1 MHKFKKAVCDENT
14 RLLGFL
20 NPFLNTAISASGKC
34 LIPVPL
40 NSKIKFFST
49 LLQYMCYTVIQKQKR
64 GGHVCQL
71 QLLLDGKIR
80 KKIGFKIV
88 LSLKVLRFQNLCEI
102 P

>member
-49 LLQYMCYTVIQKQKR
+49 LLQYMCYTVIQKQKK
-64 GGHVCQL
+64 GGSCMSTTTAVRWKNKEK
-71 QLLLDGKIR
+71 DW
-80 KKIGFKIV
+80 V
-88 LSLKVLRFQNLCEI
+88 
-102 P
+102 